1 MRADSTFSERRAA
14 WVLRRPWLVDAI
26 AIAGLIVL
34 SIVVTVWWM
43 HPQVNSFT
51 LQTHGDQAWMQASA
65 QVGMQSGPFA
75 TNTHTGWS
83 SGFDPWAYPTG
94 GAIGFFTMAWLFGL
108 VEDSSSNVLVGIMAV
123 TAAAIATATY
133 AAVRV
138 GAARPVHRYVAWL
151 AALAMGISPYVLS
164 KTGHYLVAALYLVP
178 VVIAVIGVLRVR
190 RSRRLTGWLLAL
202 VAATA
207 LVSTLWWTLVVAYLL
222 AFGLLI
228 AIVLRN
234 WPWVRLTGM
243 VLGAV
248 GVGAMLPIGLS
259 LTHAV
264 SAATWNRQP
273 WDSRGLS
280 GSLTDFVLASPFLRS
295 LWPGLDHILPA
306 TSAELSTVGLLP
318 SVAALAA
325 LAMALTAYLR
335 FTDDDRRSIGW
346 LLVALQVTL
355 LTFLTLGLGT
365 MSEALLSL
373 VGIESPLRAWSRLSI
388 VVALIGIM
396 LVAPWLS
403 DRVAALRGRLRP
415 VVLSLVAVVAVA
427 LMLADVRAIVAMT
440 PRTLPDIA
448 EVPAVDY
455 LAETVGDCP
464 VAQLPVGS
472 FPDFPMADGTE
483 LSITYYYRG
492 FVPYLLNPEG
502 HWSFGAALGT
512 ASDTLLRSLPATVEM
527 PDLLALR
534 SAGYCAVLYDNEY
547 AEWVRTRGMEWPGE
561 ATRGL
566 VPDWSGER
574 FDVYLLQPS

>member
-1 MRADSTFSERRAA
+1 MPTVSTIRDRAA
-14 WVLRRPWLVDAI
+14 AGLLLRPWLADMLAVT
-26 AIAGLIVL
+26 GLVVV

-43 HPQVNSFT
+43 HPEVNSFT

-75 TNTHTGWS
+75 TNIHTGWS

-94 GAIGFFTMAWLFGL
+94 GAIGFFAMAWLFGV

-123 TAAAIATATY
+123 TAATIATATY
-133 AAVRV
+133 AAVRL

-164 KTGHYLVAALYLVP
+164 KTGHYLVAAFYLVP

-190 RSRRLTGWLLAL
+190 RSRRMTGWLLAL

-207 LVSTLWWTLVVAYLL
+207 LVSTLWWTLIVAYLL

-228 AIVLRN
+228 ALLLRS
-234 WPWVRLTGM
+234 WSWARLTGM

-248 GVGAMLPIGLS
+248 GIGAALPIGLS

-264 SAATWNRQP
+264 SEATWNRQP

-280 GSLTDFVLASPFLRS
+280 GSLTDFILASPFLRS
-295 LWPGLDHILPA
+295 LWPGLDQVLPA

-318 SVAALAA
+318 ALAALAA

-335 FTDDDRRSIGW
+335 FSEDDRKSVGW

-365 MSEALLSL
+365 MTEAVLSL
-373 VGIESPLRAWSRLSI
+373 VGVESPLRAWSRLSI
-388 VVALIGIM
+388 IVALLGLM

-403 DRVAALRGRLRP
+403 DRVASLSGRTRP
-415 VVLSLVAVVAVA
+415 VVLTLVAVVAVA
-427 LMLADVRAIVAMT
+427 FMLADVRSIVTMT
-440 PRTLPDIA
+440 PRTLPDIP
-448 EVPAVDY
+448 EVPAVAY
-455 LAETVGDCP
+455 LTETVGDCP

-502 HWSFGAALGT
+502 RWSFGAALGT
-512 ASDTLLRSLPATVEM
+512 ASDTLLRDLPATVETQ
-527 PDLLALR
+527 DLLGLR
-534 SAGYCAVLYDNEY
+534 AAGYCAVLYDNEY
-547 AEWVRTRGMEWPGE
+547 ADWVRGRGLGWPGE

-566 VPDWSGER
+566 VPDWSGDR
-574 FDVYLLQPS
+574 FDVYLLQP